1 MSSTC
6 ILTDSSVQ
14 FSRHSFT
21 GRNLIFQVPF
31 HIKVGRVD
39 IENDPVYKVS
49 SLPAQV
55 TKENGPTL
63 SPPTMQE
70 CMEAIALHGQTYNE
84 ILAIFMSSH
93 LSEAFQNMEKASRS
107 RRGKVAV
114 SIIDSQTTSVGLG
127 SLVQFAAD
135 QAARGSKLVEIEQ
148 NIRGKIPRIYS
159 QFCISNLSYLERSG
173 FISKP
178 QSMLGEM
185 LSILPVFSFDEGK
198 LISTEKVKSYRHL
211 AENFQEFVDEFSDL
225 EQVCLVQSQPPMLH
239 ETHTLREHVINT
251 YSGTPFCEI
260 PINLTTA
267 ALLGP
272 SAVGIYAIEGK
283 NHH

>member
-21 GRNLIFQVPF
+21 GRNLVFQVPF
-31 HIKVGRVD
+31 HITVGGTEV
-39 IENDPVYKVS
+39 ENDPAYKVS
-49 SLPAQV
+49 NLPAEV
-55 TKENGPTL
+55 TRGNGPTL
-63 SPPTMQE
+63 SPPSIQE
-70 CMEAIALHGQTYNE
+70 CMDAIALHGQSYNE
-84 ILAIFMSSH
+84 ILAIFMSTH

-127 SLVQFAAD
+127 SLVQLAAE
-135 QAARGSKLVEIEQ
+135 QAARGNKLVEIEQ
-148 NIRGKIPRIYS
+148 NVRGKIPRVYS
-159 QFCISNLSYLERSG
+159 QFCISNLSYLERSN

-185 LSILPVFSFDEGK
+185 LSILPVFSFEEGK
-198 LISTEKVKSYRHL
+198 LVSAEKVKSYRHL
-211 AENFQEFVDEFSDL
+211 VENYQEFVDEFSDL
-225 EQVCLVQSQPPMLH
+225 EQVCLVQSQPPLLH
-239 ETHTLREHVINT
+239 ETHTLREHVINS
-251 YSGTPFCEI
+251 YPGTSFCEV
-260 PINLTTA
+260 PINLSTA

-272 SAVGIYAIEGK
+272 SAVGIFAIEGR
-283 NHH
+283 NLH